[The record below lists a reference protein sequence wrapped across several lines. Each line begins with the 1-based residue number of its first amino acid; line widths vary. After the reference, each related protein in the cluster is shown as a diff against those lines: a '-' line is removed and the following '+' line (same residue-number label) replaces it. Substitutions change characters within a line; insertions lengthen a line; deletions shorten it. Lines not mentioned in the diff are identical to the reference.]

1 MSVIHKELNTAAQ
14 VARLSDVLSFIEQNL
29 EEAGFTFKDVMQINL
44 AVEEIFVNVASYA
57 YPDGDGSAEIII
69 DIEET
74 PLSATI
80 KVIDSGIPFNPL
92 EHEDPDVT
100 LNFDNLEYLCQDCH
114 NLEHGSGEHKPVKD
128 GLFFDENGDL
138 RQVKA
143 PPF

>member
-74 PLSATI
+74 PLSVTI

-100 LNFDNLEYLCQDCH
+100 LKAEDRGIGGLGIYLTKKTMD
-114 NLEHGSGEHKPVKD
+114 SVSYSY
-128 GLFFDENGDL
+128 ENGKNIL
-138 RQVKA
+138 TMTKTV
-143 PPF
+143 

>member
-100 LNFDNLEYLCQDCH
+100 LKAEDRGIGGLGIYLTKKTMD
-114 NLEHGSGEHKPVKD
+114 SVSYSY
-128 GLFFDENGDL
+128 ENGKNIL
-138 RQVKA
+138 TMTKTV
-143 PPF
+143 

>member
-14 VARLSDVLSFIEQNL
+14 VARLSDVLSFIERNL

-74 PLSATI
+74 PLSVTI

-92 EHEDPDVT
+92 EHKDPDVT
-100 LNFDNLEYLCQDCH
+100 LKAEDRGIGGLGIYLTKKTMD
-114 NLEHGSGEHKPVKD
+114 SVSYSY
-128 GLFFDENGDL
+128 ENGKNIL
-138 RQVKA
+138 TMTKTV
-143 PPF
+143 

>member
-100 LNFDNLEYLCQDCH
+100 FKAEDRGIGGLGIYLTKKTMD
-114 NLEHGSGEHKPVKD
+114 SVSYSY
-128 GLFFDENGDL
+128 ENGKNIL
-138 RQVKA
+138 TMTKTV
-143 PPF
+143 